1 MRRFLTSVAL
11 FLALLAAAPA
21 AHAAELAP
29 PPPPAGSGD
38 EPGAPDTGSAS
49 WAKGEIAAVVAAGLM
64 APPESEFRPDDPLTK
79 GELADVLV
87 ALGGRAAPPVD
98 PARPV
103 KLREL
108 DAALVRLLGL
118 RPAARQLKATL
129 AAAGLAPR
137 GYTATE
143 VVARFLGLRLNH
155 PEADDRLELLPN
167 EPATRAEAAYS
178 VARVLVLRASGE
190 AASIGAK
197 AAGLTVPELSEWQRR
212 VLERAVRFVGYPY
225 IWGGSSERP
234 QAPFGTP
241 VPGGFDCSGFVWRVY
256 KLEPFEGGENLS
268 GTLSGRT
275 TYAMSG
281 EVSKELRIPFEALAP
296 ADVVFF
302 GDRGPKSKPGQ
313 VGHMGIYL
321 GDGWFVH
328 SSSRGTTIAPLEG
341 WYADRFAW
349 GRRPLDEAGLAEPA
363 APPAG

>member
-11 FLALLAAAPA
+11 ALALLAAAPA
-21 AHAAELAP
+21 AHAAQLAP
-29 PPPPAGSGD
+29 PPPAAGE
-38 EPGAPDTGSAS
+38 EPGAGSAS
-49 WAKGEIAAVVAAGLM
+49 WAKAEIAAVVAAGLM
-64 APPESEFRPDDPLTK
+64 APTEVEFRPDDPLTK
-79 GELADVLV
+79 GELAELIV
-87 ALGGRAAPPVD
+87 ALGGRAATPAD

-118 RPAARQLKATL
+118 KASARQLKGTL

-137 GYTATE
+137 SFTATE
-143 VVARFLGLRLNH
+143 VVARLLGLRLNH
-155 PEADDRLELLPN
+155 PEADDRLELLPSQ
-167 EPATRAEAAYS
+167 PATRAETAYS
-178 VARVLVLRASGE
+178 VARVLALLGGGE
-190 AASIGAK
+190 AEAVGARI
-197 AAGLTVPELSEWQRR
+197 AALTLPQLSEWQRR

-225 IWGGSSERP
+225 IWGGSSERR

-256 KLEPFEGGENLS
+256 KLESFEGGENLS
-268 GTLSGRT
+268 GTLRGRT

-281 EVSKELRIPFEALAP
+281 EVPKELRIPFEALAP
-296 ADVVFF
+296 ADIVFF

-321 GDGWFVH
+321 GHGWFVH

-349 GRRPLDEAGLAEPA
+349 GRRPLDEAGLAEPT

>member
-11 FLALLAAAPA
+11 GLALLAATPA
-21 AHAAELAP
+21 GHAAQLAP
-29 PPPPAGSGD
+29 PPPAAAGD
-38 EPGAPDTGSAS
+38 EPGAGSAS
-49 WAKGEIAAVVAAGLM
+49 WAKAEIAAVVAAGLM
-64 APPESEFRPDDPLTK
+64 APTQAEFRPDDPLTK
-79 GELADVLV
+79 GELAEVIV
-87 ALGGRAAPPVD
+87 ALGGRAALPVD

-108 DAALVRLLGL
+108 DGALVRLLGL
-118 RPAARQLKATL
+118 KARARQLKGTL

-137 GYTATE
+137 GFTANE
-143 VVARFLGLRLNH
+143 VVARLLGLRLNH
-155 PEADDRLELLPN
+155 PEGDDRLELLPGQ
-167 EPATRAEAAYS
+167 PATRAEAAYS
-178 VARVLVLRASGE
+178 VARVLALRASGE
-190 AASIGAK
+190 AAAIGAR
-197 AAGLTVPELSEWQRR
+197 AASLTVPELSEWQRR

-256 KLEPFEGGENLS
+256 KLEPFEGGADLS
-268 GTLSGRT
+268 GTLRGRT

-281 EVSKELRIPFEALAP
+281 EVPKELRIPFEALAP

-302 GDRGPKSKPGQ
+302 GDRGPKSRPGQ
-313 VGHMGIYL
+313 IGHMGIYL
-321 GDGWFVH
+321 GSGWMIH

-349 GRRPLDEAGLAEPA
+349 GRRPLDEAGLAEPT